1 MRSSLL
7 PFVLAL
13 SLAPAAYAE
22 TVGDLDLP
30 MLQEAALLEAE
41 FLPQAELLQLR
52 NKQVLRWDGGTF
64 VQLDQTWNGLPV
76 HGSRVS
82 AAYTIDGALRRWIT
96 TPLASSPAQQAPSI
110 TSVAARQFAERYVAD
125 MKGSGSMWPSRSHLG
140 VLARQTDGPALS
152 WVVDVSTSEPVG
164 AWRVFVDAGTG
175 EVLGEQKKLFTA
187 QADVYGSNPL
197 ASDLEEVTLPGVTD
211 SLRNEYAWTSSCVDF
226 DDQNWQ
232 CLEKFNWATPDS
244 VGDFIFEPAPNEL
257 EDPFAEVQMFWHLD
271 KVAHWFED
279 QFGFRTNFG
288 SAGSAI
294 EGIVNFELQNAFF
307 GDADGDGVPE
317 VAFGQGGGVDYSY
330 DADVVYH
337 EFGHAVFGAVVE
349 SGGGRWDDVGR
360 LVAPSGL
367 NEGTADFFS
376 LAITMDPE
384 LGEYAG
390 TAGFGSDDAIRNLD
404 ADRHCPTDIY
414 GESHVDGEIWGAM
427 GWNLIEDPT
436 IGPDIAAQAVF
447 GALNLWGDEVTF
459 GAAGEALLEA
469 TDALLESGNI
479 DATQHARMAEIVEAA
494 GFADCSRI
502 IALDAGQQPRQAT
515 FGGVGQSGARG
526 FPMPN
531 QYSLDAP
538 EGTTRLTFRV
548 DEWLSSNPAMG
559 WALYVRRGETVPFE
573 RVGGGGGGGGGG
585 GTFEAA
591 EYDFSERDDG
601 DFELRLDANSTPP
614 LEVGETYYFAVM
626 SSPGKGMS
634 GFAGAELV
642 VSGET
647 EWTEPLPA
655 GDDDD
660 VEGNSCSGCSSSMQG
675 TSAAGWALLG
685 VLALLGRRRHA

>member
-1 MRSSLL
+1 MRSIKLSFAFALT
-7 PFVLAL
+7 LA
-13 SLAPAAYAE
+13 STAQAE
-22 TVGDLDLP
+22 GFSDFDLP
-30 MLQEAALLEAE
+30 LLQEAALLEAE
-41 FLPQAELLQLR
+41 SLPRAELLQLQD
-52 NKQVLRWDGGTF
+52 KQVLRWAGGSF
-64 VQLDQTWNGLPV
+64 VQLEQTWNGLPV
-76 HGSRVS
+76 HGARVA
-82 AAYTIDGALRRWIT
+82 AAYTPDGALRRWIT
-96 TPLASSPAQQAPSI
+96 EPMASSPVQQAPSI
-110 TSVAARQFAERYVAD
+110 TAISARQLAEEYVGV
-125 MKGSGSMWPSRSHLG
+125 MKGRGSMWPSRSHLG
-140 VLARQTDGPALS
+140 VLARKVEKPALS

-164 AWRVFVDAGTG
+164 AWRIFVDAASG
-175 EVLGEQKKLFTA
+175 EVLGEQKQLFTA
-187 QADVYGSNPL
+187 QADVYGSNPF

-211 SLRNEYAWTSSCVDF
+211 SLRNEYVWTSSCVDF
-226 DDQNWQ
+226 DDQDWR

-244 VGDFIFEPAPNEL
+244 VGDFIFDPAPTEL

-279 QFGFRTNFG
+279 HFGFRTNFG

-294 EGIVNFELQNAFF
+294 EGIVNFELQNAFY
-307 GDADGDGVPE
+307 GDADGDGIPE

-349 SGGGRWDDVGR
+349 GGGGRWDDVGR

-414 GESHVDGEIWGAM
+414 GESHVDGEMWGAM

-436 IGPDIAAQAVF
+436 IGPDIASQAVF

-469 TDALLESGNI
+469 TDALLDSGNI
-479 DATQHARMAEIVEAA
+479 DETQHARMGEIVAAA
-494 GFADCSRI
+494 GFDDCSRV
-502 IALDAGQQPRQAT
+502 IALDEGQQPRQAT
-515 FGGVGQSGARG
+515 FGGVGQGAVLG

-548 DEWLSSNPAMG
+548 DEWSASNPDMG
-559 WALYVRRGETVPFE
+559 WVLYVRRGDTVPLE
-573 RVGGGGGGGGGG
+573 RSGGGGFG
-585 GTFEAA
+585 GTFDAV
-591 EYDFSERDDG
+591 EYDFSERDEG
-601 DFELRLDANSTPP
+601 DFELRLDADSNPP
-614 LEVGETYYFAVM
+614 LQVGETYYFAVM

-634 GFAGAELV
+634 GFAGAELM
-642 VSGET
+642 VSGEI
-647 EWTEPLPA
+647 EWTAPPTDGEENGL
-655 GDDDD
+655 
-660 VEGNSCSGCSSSMQG
+660 EGNACSGCASAIQG
-675 TSAAGWALLG
+675 RGTAGWALLVG
-685 VLALLGRRRHA
+685 LVFLARRRRA